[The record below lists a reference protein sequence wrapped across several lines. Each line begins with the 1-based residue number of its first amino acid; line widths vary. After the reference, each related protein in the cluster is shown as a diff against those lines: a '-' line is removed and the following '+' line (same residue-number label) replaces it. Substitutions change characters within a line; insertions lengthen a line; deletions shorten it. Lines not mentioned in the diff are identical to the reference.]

1 MDARQISTVGFVS
14 CHPLIPFPGRT
25 QGRDVATADTSLN
38 TKMTPGVATRE
49 KGRPLRRWLRRF
61 WWFLLACLLLMVWYY
76 KLPGLAYYW
85 FITRDQHGAS
95 DAPAVRV
102 SGYRVSIEGLP
113 IAGLS
118 RNLSGL
124 TYNVRTGTLFSIVN
138 RPAQVAEISTDGR
151 LIRLIDIDGLK
162 DPEGITY
169 VDGNTYVI
177 SDEASHSLY
186 WIQIAATDK
195 RLSVVGVPRLRLG
208 IDVVHN
214 ASLEGVS
221 WDSNANR
228 LFVVKEKLP
237 LRVLVIT
244 GLRADVHQPG
254 FDIAINEWKSSSA
267 ASLFMSDLSSLTY
280 HEPTGNLLLLSDESA
295 LIVEYAPDGS
305 PVDMLPLWRGLHGLK
320 RKIPQP
326 EGLSLGSDGAI
337 YVLSEPNLFYRFDP
351 PTRPVWARPN

>member
-1 MDARQISTVGFVS
+1 VAAGI
-14 CHPLIPFPGRT
+14 IPGMNSSSAIASPEAGR
-25 QGRDVATADTSLN
+25 S
-38 TKMTPGVATRE
+38 P
-49 KGRPLRRWLRRF
+49 RRWLRRT
-61 WWFLLACLLLMVWYY
+61 WWFVLACLLLILWYF

-85 FITRDQHGAS
+85 VTTRDHHGVPEGS
-95 DAPAVRV
+95 SIRV
-102 SGYRVSIEGLP
+102 SGYRVSIEGIP

-124 TYNVRTGTLFSIVN
+124 TYNVQTGTLFSVVN
-138 RPAQVAEISTDGR
+138 RPAQVAEISTEGR
-151 LIRLIDIDGLK
+151 LIRLIDIVGLK

-186 WIQIAATDK
+186 WVQIAATDR
-195 RLSVVGVPRLRLG
+195 RLSVASVPRLTLG
-208 IDVVHN
+208 IDKVHN

-244 GLRADVHQPG
+244 GLHAYRSEPVFNVG
-254 FDIAINEWKSSSA
+254 INEWKSSNAS
-267 ASLFMSDLSSLTY
+267 SLFMSDLSSLTY
-280 HEPTGNLLLLSDESA
+280 HEPTGKLLLLSDESA
-295 LIVEYAPDGS
+295 LIVEYGADGS
-305 PVDMLPLWRGLHGLK
+305 PVDMLPLWKGLHGLT
-320 RKIPQP
+320 RTVPQP
-326 EGLSLGSDGAI
+326 EGLAMGSDGAM

-351 PTRPVWARPN
+351 PKRPVWAGPN

>member
-1 MDARQISTVGFVS
+1 MKMKSAIASSET
-14 CHPLIPFPGRT
+14 GR
-25 QGRDVATADTSLN
+25 S
-38 TKMTPGVATRE
+38 
-49 KGRPLRRWLRRF
+49 RRIWLRRP
-61 WWFLLACLLLMVWYY
+61 WWFVLTCLLIILWYF

-85 FITRDQHGAS
+85 FTTRDHQGAAG
-95 DAPAVRV
+95 APAVRV
-102 SGYRVSIEGLP
+102 SNYRVSIEGLP
-113 IAGLS
+113 IKGLS

-124 TYNVRTGTLFSIVN
+124 TYNVQTGTLFSIVN
-138 RPAQVAEISTDGR
+138 RPAQVAELSTDGR

-169 VDGNTYVI
+169 VAGNTYVI
-177 SDEASHSLY
+177 SDEASHGLY
-186 WIQIAATDK
+186 WIQITAANQ

-244 GLRADVHQPG
+244 GLRADVHEPG
-254 FDIAINEWKSSSA
+254 FDISINEWKSSRA

-326 EGLSLGSDGAI
+326 EGLTLGSDGAM

-351 PTRPVWARPN
+351 PTLPAWARSK

>member
-1 MDARQISTVGFVS
+1 MLDMNMSRAIASPEAR
-14 CHPLIPFPGRT
+14 HPP
-25 QGRDVATADTSLN
+25 S
-38 TKMTPGVATRE
+38 
-49 KGRPLRRWLRRF
+49 RWLRRF
-61 WWFLLACLLLMVWYY
+61 GWFVVAGLMLTLWYF

-85 FITRDQHGAS
+85 VTTRDHHGAS
-95 DAPAVRV
+95 GGHTVRV

-113 IAGLS
+113 IEGLS

-124 TYNVRTGTLFSIVN
+124 TYNVQTGTLFTVIN
-138 RPAQVAEISTDGR
+138 RPAQVAEVSTDGK

-169 VDGNTYVI
+169 VEGNTYVI

-186 WIQIAATDK
+186 WVQISATDR
-195 RLSVVGVPRLRLG
+195 RLSVAGVPRLTLG

-244 GLRADVHQPG
+244 GLLPDRDKPG
-254 FDIAINEWKSSSA
+254 FNIGINEWKSSNV

-280 HEPTGNLLLLSDESA
+280 HEPTGKLLLLSDESA
-295 LIVEYAPDGS
+295 LIVEYASDGS

-320 RKIPQP
+320 RSVPQP
-326 EGLSLGSDGAI
+326 EGLALDSNGAM

-351 PTRPVWARPN
+351 PARPVWARLD